1 MEIFNW
7 SMQHCSFMS
16 FLFTQ
21 FEQQNIK
28 YFILRNYSEL
38 PEYNT
43 AKDIDIVIEPG
54 KYIETREILIQTMHK
69 FNIEY
74 YTIHK
79 FDRMRCWYIMDLE
92 KHFSIHIDIIENEL
106 YKGYEYFQFNELYAN
121 VIPYKNFYVLNPI
134 FDTAM
139 LLIQNLVAYKQLKP
153 KYRKT
158 IEINYAKYPHEIEKL
173 IIDFWGNKIGSKLIF
188 DLRSSNFDNI
198 VENAKEL
205 EHVAKKRMFR
215 KKPFYT
221 SINIIRF
228 LLEKFCQIVLCPK
241 ERRKFF
247 AVEAPDG
254 TGKTTFI
261 NELIKELSFFYNC
274 GPERFKV
281 HHFRPSFLPNLG
293 AAGEKV
299 GVMKQDKDFTNPH
312 RAKPV
317 GKISSFI
324 RMTYYWIDYILGVPI
339 LLRKES
345 QYGEYTIFDR
355 YIYDFLVDPR
365 RSRINLPYWL
375 RMVFTKLT
383 QKPRVVFI
391 LKATPSIVYKRKQE
405 LTLNEITRQ
414 MADFER
420 LKNINKNCVFINA
433 DNNPQQ
439 MVNDALQIIMTKFMH
454 KIS

>member
-1 MEIFNW
+1 MLHSNWNHLHSCFFNY
-7 SMQHCSFMS
+7 
-16 FLFTQ
+16 LTI
-21 FEQQNIK
+21 ELKRANIR
-28 YFILRNYSEL
+28 YFILRNYEQL
-38 PEYNT
+38 PEHNNG
-43 AKDIDIVIEPG
+43 KDIDIVIEPG
-54 KYIETREILIQTMHK
+54 KYKSASNILKETMKH
-69 FNIEY
+69 FNITY

-79 FDRMRCWYIMDLE
+79 FDRMRCWYIMDLD

-106 YKGYEYFQFNELYAN
+106 YKGYEYFQFQELYAN
-121 VIPYKNFYVLNPI
+121 VISYKDFYVLNPVY
-134 FDTAM
+134 DTAM

-153 KYRKT
+153 KYRET
-158 IEINYAKYPHEIEKL
+158 IKINYSKYPQEIEKL
-173 IIDFWGNKIGSKLIF
+173 IIDFWGNKIGSRLIS
-188 DLRSSNFDNI
+188 DLKVSKFDNI

-205 EHVAKKRMFR
+205 ERVAKKRMFR
-215 KKPFYT
+215 KRPIYT
-221 SINIIRF
+221 FINIIRF
-228 LLEKFCQIVLCPK
+228 LSEKFYQIVICPK

-261 NELIKELSFFYNC
+261 NELIKELAFFYNC
-274 GPERFKV
+274 DDGRFHV

-299 GVMKQDKDFTNPH
+299 GAMKQDKDFTNPH
-312 RAKPV
+312 RAKPA

-324 RMTYYWIDYILGVPI
+324 RMTYYWLDYIVGVPI
-339 LLRKES
+339 LVRKES

-375 RMVFTKLT
+375 RNAFTKLT
-383 QKPRVVFI
+383 KTPKIIFI
-391 LKATPSIVYKRKQE
+391 LKATPSIVYQRKQE

-414 MADFER
+414 MADFKK
-420 LKNINKNCVFINA
+420 LQNINKNCVFINA